1 MQTPIFS
8 GEDLLTLDAE
18 YGKFIGTCCSDF
30 IRKNKIRNIDLIASH
45 GHTIFHQPQLGFTFQ
60 LGNGAAIHSVTGLP
74 VVSDFR
80 SVDVCLEGQGAPLV
94 PIGDRHLF
102 SEYDVCLNLG
112 GIANLSMERNR
123 QRVAFDVCF
132 ANMGLNYLARKN
144 EEEFDRDGKI
154 ASRGTINKDLLAKL
168 SMVYAEIRKKRP
180 SLGREGFELNILPLL
195 ISDSIPLEDRMV
207 TFCQSIVDEVYGS
220 IAQQRNKL
228 RLLVTGGGA
237 LNPVLMRL
245 LNQRLGGI
253 AKVIIPSRQII
264 EFKEALVFAFL
275 GVLRVRGEVNV
286 LRSVTRAT
294 RDSCSG
300 SVVG

>member
-1 MQTPIFS
+1 M
-8 GEDLLTLDAE
+8 
-18 YGKFIGTCCSDF
+18 
-30 IRKNKIRNIDLIASH
+30 N
-45 GHTIFHQPQLGFTFQ
+45 
-60 LGNGAAIHSVTGLP
+60 V
-74 VVSDFR
+74 
-80 SVDVCLEGQGAPLV
+80 
-94 PIGDRHLF
+94 
-102 SEYDVCLNLG
+102 
-112 GIANLSMERNR
+112 
-123 QRVAFDVCF
+123 
-132 ANMGLNYLARKN
+132 
-144 EEEFDRDGKI
+144 
-154 ASRGTINKDLLAKL
+154 
-168 SMVYAEIRKKRP
+168 
-180 SLGREGFELNILPLL
+180 LPLL

-220 IAQQRNKL
+220 IALQRNKV

-253 AKVIIPSRQII
+253 AKVIIPSRQIV